1 MKRKY
6 LIWGGLA
13 AAILLFVFILPFY
26 NRIFSPSIRLK
37 ADTQE
42 FFVYPGDDYAAVGNR
57 LLQDNVISEPK
68 GFYWMAEQMN
78 YPHNIHPGRYLL
90 KDGMSN
96 RELVQLL
103 RSGKQTPVRYTFV
116 KFRTL
121 EDMAAATDKSFAFT
135 KDDLLSLLKDDN
147 YLARLGFDRASIICI
162 FMPNTYEFY
171 WTATPQEFVEKMLE
185 NYKKFWTRQQR
196 NEKCRKLG
204 LNRIEV
210 MTLAS
215 IVEEETNHNDEK
227 PTIAGVYL
235 NRIRQGMPLQADPT
249 VKFAAGDFAL
259 KRVSGI
265 LDTDSPYNTYRYAG
279 IPPGPICTPS
289 PSSIDAVLDA
299 SRHAYVYFC
308 AKPDGSGYHSFSETL
323 DEHTNAANAYHR
335 KLDEI
340 GIKAQTKTE
349 ASQKA
354 NAAAKPA
361 DKKVSEPAKPTPN
374 TKSQPTKP
382 QPKAGK

>member
-6 LIWGGLA
+6 LIGGGIA
-13 AAILLFVFILPFY
+13 AAFVLFVFVLPFY
-26 NRIFSPSIRLK
+26 NKIFSPSIRLK
-37 ADTQE
+37 DGSQE
-42 FFVYPGDDYAAVGNR
+42 FFVYPGDDYAMIGNR
-57 LLQDNVISEPK
+57 LLQENIISNPD
-68 GFYWMAEQMN
+68 GFRWMAEQMN
-78 YPHNIHPGRYLL
+78 YPHNIHPGRYVL

-103 RSGKQTPVRYTFV
+103 RSGKQSPVRYTFV

-121 EDMAAATDKSFAFT
+121 DDMAAHADKSFAFG
-135 KDDLLSLLKDDN
+135 KEDLLNLLKDDN
-147 YLARLGFDRASIICI
+147 YLSRIGFDRESIICI

-171 WTATPQEFVEKMLE
+171 WTATPDEFINKMLE
-185 NYKKFWTRQQR
+185 NYKKFWGRQQR

-215 IVEEETNHNDEK
+215 IVEEETNHKDEK

-235 NRIRQGMPLQADPT
+235 NRVRQGMPLQADPT
-249 VKFAAGDFAL
+249 VKFAAQDFTL
-259 KRVSGI
+259 QRISGI

-299 SRHAYVYFC
+299 QRHSYVYFC

-323 DEHTNAANAYHR
+323 DQHANAANAYHK
-335 KLDEI
+335 KLDEM
-340 GIKAQTKTE
+340 GIKAQTK
-349 ASQKA
+349 AQAAQKA
-354 NAAAKPA
+354 QAA
-361 DKKVSEPAKPTPN
+361 
-374 TKSQPTKP
+374 
-382 QPKAGK
+382 PKR